1 MKVKEL
7 LKALEGVDPEAEV
20 IGGVWNGRVDTYEV
34 LDHTHHIP
42 YCELRGDFYG
52 TPGEMDDR
60 LFQIESENVFYIG
73 SHFTILNRKASADKN
88 FVWRLREV
96 AASEKSD
103 EDKGAELLQMIKAF
117 AAEDYKVSN

>member
-1 MKVKEL
+1 
-7 LKALEGVDPEAEV
+7 
-20 IGGVWNGRVDTYEV
+20 
-34 LDHTHHIP
+34 
-42 YCELRGDFYG
+42 
-52 TPGEMDDR
+52 
-60 LFQIESENVFYIG
+60 VFYIG

>member
-20 IGGVWNGRVDTYEV
+20 IGGSWNGRVDTYEV

-60 LFQIESENVFYIG
+60 LFKIDSKMVLYIG
-73 SHFTILNRKASADKN
+73 SHFSMLNRKAFADKH
-88 FVWRLREV
+88 FIWRLCEV
-96 AASEKSD
+96 AESEGTD
-103 EDKGAELLQMIKAF
+103 EERGLELLRMLNKFI
-117 AAEDYKVSN
+117 EEEYE